1 MLTGE
6 LKKELIGV
14 LQKIFGDHRKKRNAL
29 TDDEV
34 KEFMTPRKFDLKFQN
49 DHNFFINFH
58 VVNYG
63 YFTIHW
69 YVWFHQ
75 KSYGTCE

>member
-14 LQKIFGDHRKKRNAL
+14 LQKIFGDHRKKRNVL

-34 KEFMTPRKFDLKFQN
+34 KEFMTPRKFDLKF
-49 DHNFFINFH
+49 
-58 VVNYG
+58 
-63 YFTIHW
+63 
-69 YVWFHQ
+69 
-75 KSYGTCE
+75 